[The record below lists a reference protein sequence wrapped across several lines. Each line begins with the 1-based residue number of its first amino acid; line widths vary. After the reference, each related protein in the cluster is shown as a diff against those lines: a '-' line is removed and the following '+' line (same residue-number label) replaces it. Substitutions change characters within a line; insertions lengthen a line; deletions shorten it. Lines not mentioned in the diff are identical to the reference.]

1 MKTNMDK
8 MRNMLPALLF
18 LLSVGLPAM
27 AQTSKNQVVT
37 QIRKAYAEAK
47 QKIADNGKKGR
58 APMDVSLTMNTGTQV
73 DEDFIINDITE
84 VTFYFDRGNAGASTG
99 DAGEAQCYFIVENWT
114 ANGHLRNK
122 EMLFDRKD
130 GHLMFAFVHAETHA
144 GYTTESRFYFDARG
158 QVVEEKYKEGGVEV
172 TDKDQT
178 WGDVNA
184 SLILAAKYQEL
195 FEALMSAPRLGASP
209 SVPSSQFSVGTSA
222 IANIRKTYAEAKA
235 KIEKDSK
242 SELPR
247 NMQVVIRDQT
257 WGPPMTDELNYYF
270 DEVADQVEPDAVSI
284 EKRCYF
290 ISDHRHHNRMGPDLY
305 YEYLFKP
312 NTDSLIFSYT
322 NAKEEGEQYEWRYYF
337 DDNGKCIEAKTNAE
351 EHDNGAEDKQTAQH
365 YLRILKLADSL
376 LQ

>member
-1 MKTNMDK
+1 MK
-8 MRNMLPALLF
+8 NMLPALLF

-27 AQTSKNQVVT
+27 AQTSKNQIVT

-47 QKIADNGKKGR
+47 QEIADNGKKGR
-58 APMDVSLTMNTGTQV
+58 APMDVSLTMNTGAQV

-99 DAGEAQCYFIVENWT
+99 YAGEAQCYFIVENWT

-158 QVVEEKYKEGGVEV
+158 NIVEEKYKEGGVEV

-195 FEALMSAPRLGASP
+195 FEALMSAPITQTTKRPISQTT
-209 SVPSSQFSVGTSA
+209 SSTSSA
-222 IANIRKTYAEAKA
+222 IAC
-235 KIEKDSK
+235 
-242 SELPR
+242 
-247 NMQVVIRDQT
+247 VVT
-257 WGPPMTDELNYYF
+257 P
-270 DEVADQVEPDAVSI
+270 
-284 EKRCYF
+284 
-290 ISDHRHHNRMGPDLY
+290 
-305 YEYLFKP
+305 
-312 NTDSLIFSYT
+312 
-322 NAKEEGEQYEWRYYF
+322 
-337 DDNGKCIEAKTNAE
+337 
-351 EHDNGAEDKQTAQH
+351 
-365 YLRILKLADSL
+365 
-376 LQ
+376 